1 MNPNLTCHLPPKPT
15 SLTGDC
21 AALGGTAL
29 GDSLGGGAVA
39 GLGESFPGRG
49 LFSCT
54 EATHRGKNKTSNI
67 KQTTSKPCA
76 HEAKRI
82 NSLSRSLSVRV
93 NCPETQQVEV

>member
-1 MNPNLTCHLPPKPT
+1 MNPKLICDLIPKPT

-29 GDSLGGGAVA
+29 GDSLGGGAAA

-54 EATHRGKNKTSNI
+54 AATHTQREKQNI
-67 KQTTSKPCA
+67 KYKTNNLKALFTRN
-76 HEAKRI
+76 E
-82 NSLSRSLSVRV
+82 
-93 NCPETQQVEV
+93 ED